1 MQARLLDVYCG
12 ALKRVDFSGTPS
24 QSFPSLERRG
34 RGGERR
40 AWTYPETRLARVG
53 ELANG
58 REQAGGD
65 SGSSWLFS
73 SGRCGT
79 TGDAGRRAGAKG
91 VGGGGARREKQDQ
104 CHGPG
109 IALLWFGLTYK

>member
-1 MQARLLDVYCG
+1 MRQDYSMYLCY
-12 ALKRVDFSGTPS
+12 ALPAPS
-24 QSFPSLERRG
+24 QPFPSLEDCKIVAGEEG
-34 RGGERR
+34 R
-40 AWTYPETRLARVG
+40 
-53 ELANG
+53 
-58 REQAGGD
+58 
-65 SGSSWLFS
+65 

-104 CHGPG
+104 CHSPG